1 MATPPSPRRRIRLLV
16 VVDPAA
22 VVQPALEK
30 AVRLAR
36 ALSGTLEVYA
46 CDWREGL
53 DPGPRG
59 VAALR
64 RPYVEAGDRRL
75 RDLVQQAW
83 PGARRCGV
91 RYEFGHPRVDR
102 ILAHVRRVRP
112 DLVVIDAHFHA
123 AARRTLFGPADWP
136 LIRDCPAPILY
147 AKPNRWH
154 VAPRVAA
161 AVDPLHP
168 AEPTV
173 GLDARLVD
181 AARRL
186 ARGLRGSLHVIHA
199 WLPLDPG
206 LGGPGPLGIGMA
218 DPAVSDRL
226 VAAAEARAGAAVR
239 LLVRPAGQPRAQ
251 IELLR
256 GAAVETIPG
265 FAEVEGLDILA
276 VGAVSRGRLQ
286 DLIIGATAERLLE
299 RVPCDLLVL
308 KPARPVR
315 RPKAAARRRVSRYSR
330 G

>member
-1 MATPPSPRRRIRLLV
+1 MTTPSRPRRSYRLLV
-16 VVDPAA
+16 VVDPTAA
-22 VVQPALEK
+22 AQPALEK
-30 AVRLAR
+30 AVTLAR
-36 ALSGTLEVYA
+36 ALRGSLEVYA

-53 DPGPRG
+53 EPGPRG

-64 RPYVEAGDRRL
+64 RRCLEAGDRRL
-75 RDLVQQAW
+75 RDLVRQSW

-91 RYEFGHPRVDR
+91 RYELGHPRIDR
-102 ILAHVRRVRP
+102 ILAQVRRVRP

-123 AARRTLFGPADWP
+123 TARRTLFGPADWP
-136 LIRDCPAPILY
+136 LIRDCPVPLLY

-168 AEPTV
+168 AEPAA
-173 GLDARLVD
+173 GLDARLID
-181 AARRL
+181 AARHL

-206 LGGPGPLGIGMA
+206 LGAPGAIGLGMA
-218 DPAVSDRL
+218 DPTITDRL
-226 VAAAEARAGAAVR
+226 VAAAGARAEAAVR
-239 LLVRPAGQPRAQ
+239 ALLHPGGRPRAQ
-251 IELLR
+251 VELLR

-276 VGAVSRGRLQ
+276 VGAVSRGRIH

-308 KPARPVR
+308 KPDRPVR
-315 RPKAAARRRVSRYSR
+315 RAKAAARRRVSRYSR